1 MRICHTSP
9 IKLLEINKR
18 KQYNTLNINNLG
30 GGTAQYIIHLT
41 YFDFVQHKYS
51 ETTFSDATQGH
62 LTDASCLQVQ
72 ESIEYINRVLIK

>member
-30 GGTAQYIIHLT
+30 GGTAQYIIHST
-41 YFDFVQHKYS
+41 YFDFAQHKYS
-51 ETTFSDATQGH
+51 
-62 LTDASCLQVQ
+62 
-72 ESIEYINRVLIK
+72 